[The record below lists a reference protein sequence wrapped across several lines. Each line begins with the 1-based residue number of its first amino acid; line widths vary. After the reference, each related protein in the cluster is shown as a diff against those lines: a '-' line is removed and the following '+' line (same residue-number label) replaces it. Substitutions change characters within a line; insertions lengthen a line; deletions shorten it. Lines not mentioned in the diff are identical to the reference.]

1 LKEINRV
8 ACQSVMTL
16 SFYDVIFDKICGDT
30 SSAEQQLHSFKE
42 KHIPNNNSS
51 EIRVVLWELQQQQQC
66 RR

>member
-51 EIRVVLWELQQQQQC
+51 ENRVVL
-66 RR
+66 